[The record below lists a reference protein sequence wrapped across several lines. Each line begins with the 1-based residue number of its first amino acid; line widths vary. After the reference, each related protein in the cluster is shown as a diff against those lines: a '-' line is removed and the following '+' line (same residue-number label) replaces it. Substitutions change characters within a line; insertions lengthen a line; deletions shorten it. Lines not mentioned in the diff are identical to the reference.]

1 MKAQQAPAPGV
12 DIWSQHSL
20 RESAVKIEFR
30 TLHSKNGGM
39 IVHNN
44 HKDINVKNTFSG
56 DENKFFLNQASG
68 PVVLMGGG
76 QSG

>member
-1 MKAQQAPAPGV
+1 MKAQQAPTPGV

-44 HKDINVKNTFSG
+44 HKVINVKNTFSG
-56 DENKFFLNQASG
+56 DENKFFLTQAIG
-68 PVVLMGGG
+68 PVVLVGGG

>member
-39 IVHNN
+39 IVHKNQ
-44 HKDINVKNTFSG
+44 KDIKVKTELSG
-56 DENKFFLNQASG
+56 DENKFFLNQATV
-68 PVVLMGGG
+68 PVVFTGGG

>member
-1 MKAQQAPAPGV
+1 MKAQQAPTPGV

-44 HKDINVKNTFSG
+44 QKDIKVKAELSG
-56 DENKFFLNQASG
+56 DENKFFLTQATG
-68 PVVLMGGG
+68 PVVLTGGG

>member
-1 MKAQQAPAPGV
+1 MKAQQAPTPGV
-12 DIWSQHSL
+12 DIWSQPSL
-20 RESAVKIEFR
+20 RESAVKIEFK

-39 IVHNN
+39 IVLNN
-44 HKDINVKNTFSG
+44 HKDINVKNAFSG
-56 DENKFFLNQASG
+56 DENKFFLNQARG